1 MTPNPDIATHEPDVP
16 IGQRGPAIRELDH
29 RFNDG
34 IDVTLLWDERTDGV
48 SVAVRDEKTG
58 ESFELDV
65 HPEDALT
72 AFHHPYAYSSRDWI
86 EPLLAF

>member
-1 MTPNPDIATHEPDVP
+1 MNPDIAAHELNLPIEQPD
-16 IGQRGPAIRELDH
+16 PAIRELDH

-34 IDVTLLWDERTDGV
+34 IDVTLLWDERTNAV
-48 SVAVRDEKTG
+48 SVAVRDEKRG

-72 AFHHPYAYSSRDWI
+72 AFHHPYAYSSRGWI
-86 EPLLAF
+86 EPLLAA

>member
-1 MTPNPDIATHEPDVP
+1 MTPNPDIATRELDFP
-16 IGQRGPAIRELDH
+16 IGQLDPAIRELDH

-34 IDVTLLWDERTDGV
+34 IDVTLLWDERTNGV

-58 ESFELDV
+58 ESFEFDV

-72 AFHHPYAYSSRDWI
+72 AFHHPYAYSNRAWI
-86 EPLLAF
+86 EPLLAA